1 MRFWVVEILFF
12 YPKILFTF
20 FTWFTMFKYSKLFS
34 NKKGKLCQ
42 KIKMKHF
49 ICWKIVLIDKL
60 VEIQMIKLI
69 LGLQLACFQATLRI
83 VNNLAICEVP
93 TVGK

>member
-1 MRFWVVEILFF
+1 M
-12 YPKILFTF
+12 
-20 FTWFTMFKYSKLFS
+20 YSGLFS
-34 NKKGKLCQ
+34 NKKAKLCQ
-42 KIKMKHF
+42 KNMKHF

-60 VEIQMIKLI
+60 EELQMIKLI